1 MHERKNRNNSKSAKK
16 KRLAKDNDQENA
28 EQESDSE
35 SSSDDGRTKRVY
47 TTKERQVR
55 PFTTSIDDIKANMVA
70 AQGPSFWKECCR
82 QTIQQTQY
90 AEDRKR
96 DSVRENELREQ
107 DKEDREQAKLDRDQ
121 QRMFMQMMLG
131 FAKPAAA
138 NAAQ

>member
-1 MHERKNRNNSKSAKK
+1 MLQA
-16 KRLAKDNDQENA
+16 
-28 EQESDSE
+28 
-35 SSSDDGRTKRVY
+35 
-47 TTKERQVR
+47 
-55 PFTTSIDDIKANMVA
+55 
-70 AQGPSFWKECCR
+70 

-138 NAAQ
+138 NATQ